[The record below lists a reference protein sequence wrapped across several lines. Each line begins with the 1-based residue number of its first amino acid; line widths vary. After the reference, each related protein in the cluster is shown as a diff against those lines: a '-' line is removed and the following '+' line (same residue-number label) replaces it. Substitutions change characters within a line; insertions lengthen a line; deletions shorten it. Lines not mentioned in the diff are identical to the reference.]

1 MRALVL
7 LFSVFTAA
15 CTSVSAGDSSGQ
27 SADAGVVSSP
37 GSNDPGECEDVVDV
51 VLVLDTSSSMG
62 FVLSKLQG
70 EIASVVAASNAIA
83 ADSHFGLILF
93 QDNYAIDD
101 GGVLE
106 GGRVHSDAASLQ
118 AAFAYYQDKFT
129 DNNRNPGDGEG
140 GPTTQN
146 PLCEENSLDA
156 LYAAATEFPWREN
169 ATRVVIVVTDDTFLE
184 RPDNYGDRDGD
195 GDTSSTDYPREGDY
209 PALRTV
215 AETTTALVDAKIRV
229 FSFTRLVEPSFF
241 DPGRCGTPRRRPW
254 SDIRAGWSAPY
265 DGAAPI
271 PEHTGGANFD
281 VDEVRD
287 GLLSLAATINQV
299 VVDSYCSPPVK

>member
-1 MRALVL
+1 V
-7 LFSVFTAA
+7 SVPQ
-15 CTSVSAGDSSGQ
+15 GD
-27 SADAGVVSSP
+27 SADAGLVSAP
-37 GSNDPGECEDVVDV
+37 GNDEAAECEDVVDV

-62 FVLSKLQG
+62 FILSKLEG
-70 EIASVVAASNAIA
+70 EIASVVEASNALA
-83 ADSHFGLILF
+83 ADSHFGLIAF

-101 GGVLE
+101 SGALGV
-106 GGRVHSDAASLQ
+106 VHSDASSLQ
-118 AAFAYYQDKFT
+118 AAFARYRAQFT
-129 DNNRNPGDGEG
+129 ENNRNPGDGEG

-156 LYAAATEFPWREN
+156 LYAAAQDYPWREN

-195 GDTSSTDYPREGDY
+195 GDTTSIDFPREGNY
-209 PALRTV
+209 PAMRTV
-215 AETTTALVDAKIRV
+215 SETTTALIDARIRV
-229 FSFTRLVEPSFF
+229 FSFTRLAEPGFF

-271 PEHTGGANFD
+271 PEQTGGANFD

-287 GLLSLAATINQV
+287 GFLSLAATINQV
-299 VVDSYCSPPVK
+299 VVDSYCAPPVE